1 MQCLAQ
7 EIIHMNYDISYF
19 PGCMIF
25 LHSTSF
31 YFSNNYFL
39 IQLKSFSR
47 IISNVALEYRLGYK
61 QAYLNKLTRLSLK
74 MPKLKLRFILAPT
87 LIMTFG
93 VFMNFFCKKTTL
105 I

>member
-1 MQCLAQ
+1 MQCLAH
-7 EIIHMNYDISYF
+7 EIIHMSYDISYF

-25 LHSTSF
+25 LNTSF
-31 YFSNNYFL
+31 YFTDNNFL
-39 IQLKSFSR
+39 IQLKSFTR
-47 IISNVALEYRLGYK
+47 IISNFALKYRLGYK

-74 MPKLKLRFILAPT
+74 MPKLKLCLILAPT